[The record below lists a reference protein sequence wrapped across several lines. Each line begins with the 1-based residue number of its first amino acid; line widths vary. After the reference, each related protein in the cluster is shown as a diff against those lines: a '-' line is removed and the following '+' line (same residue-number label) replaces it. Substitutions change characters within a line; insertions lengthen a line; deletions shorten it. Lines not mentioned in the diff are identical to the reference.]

1 MERKKVYV
9 TRRIPEEGINKL
21 KKYFDVEVN
30 ELDRELTYGELKE
43 KIKGK
48 DGILSQLSD
57 RIDSELMD
65 IEPKVKI
72 FANYAVGYNNMDVK
86 AAKERNVLLTNT
98 PDVLTDA
105 TADLAWALLFATARR
120 VVEGDNYIREGK
132 FKRWSPKLLLGR
144 DISGK
149 TLGIIGAGRIG
160 RAFARRAKGF
170 NMEILYYNRNRKENF
185 EKELGAVYVSMDELL
200 KKSDF
205 VSLHTPLTN
214 ETVHLIGE
222 RELEMMKKTAIL
234 INTSRGP
241 VVDEKALVNALKS
254 RKIWGAGL
262 DVFENEPKIEK
273 ELLELDNVVMCPHI
287 GSATYETR
295 VKMAIMAADNII
307 AALKGNV
314 PPNLITK

>member
-9 TRRIPEEGINKL
+9 TRMIPEEGINKL

-30 ELDRELTYGELKE
+30 EFDRELTYEELKE

-48 DGILSQLSD
+48 DGVLCLLSD
-57 RIDSELMD
+57 RIDAELMD
-65 IEPKVKI
+65 TEPKVKI

-86 AAKERNVLLTNT
+86 AAKEKNVLLTNT

-120 VVEGDNYIREGK
+120 VVEGDRYIREGK
-132 FKRWSPKLLLGR
+132 FKKWSPQLLLGR
-144 DISGK
+144 DVTGK

-160 RAFARRAKGF
+160 RAFAKRAKAF
-170 NMEILYYNRNRKENF
+170 NMEILYYNRSRKEDF
-185 EKELGAVYVSMDELL
+185 EKKLGARYVSMDELL
-200 KKSDF
+200 KNSDF
-205 VSLHTPLTN
+205 ISLHTPLTK

-222 RELEMMKKTAIL
+222 REFEMMKKTAIL

-241 VVDEKALVNALKS
+241 VVDEKALVNALKN
-254 RKIWGAGL
+254 KEIWGAGL
-262 DVFENEPKIEK
+262 DVFENEPAVRE
-273 ELLELDNVVMCPHI
+273 ELMGLDNVVMCPHI

-307 AALKGNV
+307 AALNGHI